1 MVSDLRLIGLLSR
14 ALNHELSAVQQY
26 LAQATLTAL
35 WGMEAESKRFRE
47 DVHAELRHAEQLME
61 TLLSYGVAPGA
72 AQLSPVRMGRT
83 LAEMLAMDRVL
94 EVEAVRIYEEAVR
107 YCERIRAAQVC
118 ALLSKILEDEVAHIK
133 ELDEWRATLP
143 KEAAYG

>member
-47 DVHAELRHAEQLME
+47 DVHAELRHAELLME
-61 TLLSYGVAPGA
+61 TLLGYGAAIGA
-72 AQLSPVRMGRT
+72 AQLSPVRLGST
-83 LAEMLAMDRVL
+83 LAEMLEMDRVL
-94 EVEAVRIYEEAVR
+94 EVEAVHLYAEAVR
-107 YCERIRAAQVC
+107 YCERTRATEVC
-118 ALLSKILEDEVAHIK
+118 ALFSTILEDEVAHIK

-143 KEAAYG
+143 KEVAYG